1 MRMPHRRNEI
11 EGLDL
16 RGSMSSLI
24 LRLLKITH
32 QHQFPNER
40 FARALPLIVIYLSVL
55 KAYASGKAPRAA
67 EIERELGFSHETCR
81 RHLISLVDRKLL
93 TCQGGQFRPCPER
106 VGRIEGLSATAVAV
120 RRAVAALERLS

>member
-1 MRMPHRRNEI
+1 MPDRRNEI

-32 QHQFPNER
+32 QYRFPDET
-40 FARALPLIVIYLSVL
+40 FARALPLIVIYLFVL

-81 RHLISLVDRKLL
+81 RHLVRLVDRKLL
-93 TCQGGQFRPCPER
+93 TCDDRRFRPCPER
-106 VGRIEGLSATAVAV
+106 VGRIKGLSATAVAV
-120 RRAVAALERLS
+120 RRAVAALEGLS

>member
-1 MRMPHRRNEI
+1 MPHRRNEI

-32 QHQFPNER
+32 QHRFPNEP

-81 RHLISLVDRKLL
+81 RHLARLVNRKLL
-93 TCQGGQFRPCPER
+93 MRENGRYRPRPES
-106 VGRIEGLSATAVAV
+106 VGRIEGVSATAVAI